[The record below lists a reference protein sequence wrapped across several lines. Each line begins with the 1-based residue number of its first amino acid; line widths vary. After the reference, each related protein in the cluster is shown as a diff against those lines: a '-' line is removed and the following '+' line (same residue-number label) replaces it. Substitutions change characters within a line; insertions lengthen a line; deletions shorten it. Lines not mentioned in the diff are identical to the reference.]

1 MNEINVLDGS
11 TINQIAAGEVVERP
25 VSVVKEL
32 IENAIDSLAKA
43 ITVEINEGGIEF
55 IRVTDNGCGIEK
67 NQVAKAFLRHA
78 TSKIKTADDLSTVN
92 SLGFRGEAL
101 SSISSVGK
109 VEMITKTKNE
119 LTGIRLLI
127 EGTKDMEIE
136 EIGAPE
142 GTTIIVR
149 NLFFNT
155 PVRRNFLKTVATE
168 ASYISDLV
176 EKIAMSKPQISFKYV
191 INGKTKF
198 HTSGNGDLKE
208 VIYRIYGREVVKN
221 SIPIHASSD
230 GITVYGFIGDQSVTR
245 GNRNYENYFINS
257 RYIKSD
263 IIAKAIESGCSSF
276 LMQHHYPFC
285 VLHFIMDTEKV
296 DVNVH
301 PTKMDVRFS
310 NQNQVYEFII
320 KSIEDTFSRKERIP
334 EVTLTGKNE
343 LNGDESLETPKQLQT
358 QHIESK
364 QKTEK
369 IKIPEPFEQNR
380 IISNMVEESNNYGE
394 RTSEMQ
400 EFFQFNSNPKVL
412 GNDKGL
418 AMPKNDNI
426 HANIIKSKDHILVE
440 KHVQMNL
447 FEEKILSKEARDQY
461 KILGQLFDT
470 YWIIG
475 FQDKV
480 LFVDQHAAHEKVK
493 YEMLLK
499 KIKNNKITSQILN
512 PPIVVTLSS
521 KEETV
526 FKQYFEEIH
535 SLGFEIEEFGG
546 NEFTIRG
553 VPSDLY
559 GCNEKQL
566 FIEMIDEMMEGP
578 IKGTPNIIL
587 EKLASMS
594 CKAAVKGNNT
604 LSNEEASQLIDQ
616 LLDLDNPYH
625 CPHGR
630 PTIVSMSKYEMEKKF
645 KRII

>member
-78 TSKIKTADDLSTVN
+78 TSKIKTADDLSNVN

-142 GTTIIVR
+142 GTTMIVR

-168 ASYISDLV
+168 TSYISDLV

-191 INGKTKF
+191 VNGKTKF

-221 SIPIHASSD
+221 SIPIHATSD

-604 LSNEEASQLIDQ
+604 LSKEEASQLIDQ
-616 LLDLDNPYH
+616 LLELDNPYH